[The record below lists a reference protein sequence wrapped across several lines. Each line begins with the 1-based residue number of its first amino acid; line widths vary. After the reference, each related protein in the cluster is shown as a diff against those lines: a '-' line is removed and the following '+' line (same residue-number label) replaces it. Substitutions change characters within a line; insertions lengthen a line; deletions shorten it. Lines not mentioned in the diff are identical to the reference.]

1 MHSKLLPIGTRV
13 KHSGH
18 GLGAIVDHNGSA
30 KNVYVEQ
37 NLGSPEVGAA
47 VQAGLGA
54 AIIGSFYSGD
64 RFPYVVTYDSGYTD
78 VYAAT
83 DFVTDFEVVK

>member
-1 MHSKLLPIGTRV
+1 MHSKLHPIGTRV

-30 KNVYVEQ
+30 KNEYAEA
-37 NLGSPEVGAA
+37 NLGSPIVA
-47 VQAGLGA
+47 VAVSLGLGT

-64 RFPYVVTYDSGYTD
+64 RFPYVVQFDSGYKD
-78 VYAAT
+78 VYAP
-83 DFVTDFEVVK
+83 DDLEVVK